1 MFAWC
6 CAEQSPKTSKEV
18 RGFEDPS
25 NAEADLLLDD
35 IEVGSHCSKTSV
47 AALPVLS
54 EDKDLKEELPMTLTE
69 MSQEKVLAEEST
81 TEGHSGPKF
90 SWEAGA
96 GSGRR
101 TRLELRAVDS
111 HWRLESSE
119 IHMKKE
125 LSKTL
130 KSTLYLATWK
140 GTEVV
145 MKCVQ
150 IPEEPIGIKFSS
162 ESITASRPM
171 QGNDVDEKL
180 LEELLHE
187 IELLSSLR
195 HPDLVL
201 FIGACLDKDSPVMCI
216 TEYMPGGDL
225 ERYYMAK
232 RNQNQTDRWRPPLQ
246 QILDWCSAVARALSF
261 LHTRDEP
268 IVHRDLKPLNL
279 LLTKHLEVKIADLGI
294 SKMMAAVASDVYNM
308 TGGVGSWLYMAP
320 EVVRHQ
326 HYNEKVDIYA
336 FALIMFFMSAGKA
349 PFHEMGKDP
358 ELVLKEYVKGNEP
371 RPSDS
376 ECHSQLRPIMKA
388 AWAVD
393 YKERPSA
400 ERMVEQFQHVKE
412 DYTPGGSCFC
422 SKA

>member
-1 MFAWC
+1 MTSGTESVCFPRSLPLRNVADFFE
-6 CAEQSPKTSKEV
+6 AAPSPKTSKEV

-69 MSQEKVLAEEST
+69 IMQEKVLAEEST

-150 IPEEPIGIKFSS
+150 IPEEPIGIKRFG
-162 ESITASRPM
+162 A
-171 QGNDVDEKL
+171 
-180 LEELLHE
+180 LLHGKAKSE
-187 IELLSSLR
+187 
-195 HPDLVL
+195 PD
-201 FIGACLDKDSPVMCI
+201 
-216 TEYMPGGDL
+216 
-225 ERYYMAK
+225 R
-232 RNQNQTDRWRPPLQ
+232 RWRPPLQ

-294 SKMMAAVASDVYNM
+294 SKMMSL
-308 TGGVGSWLYMAP
+308 SIPHRW
-320 EVVRHQ
+320 ESE
-326 HYNEKVDIYA
+326 EKVDIYA